1 MAALCKSVLRRP
13 LRGRGPDVMLLH
25 PPCIRTHARHL
36 ASVDTSR
43 AAAEP
48 RAVDTLPRGVT
59 KEVLKE
65 GTGAAVQHGQN
76 VTVHC
81 IGFGK
86 NGDLSLPFWSTRDP
100 GQRAFTFRVGTG
112 EVIPAWDAG
121 VLTMRV
127 GEQAAIVSDAENAY
141 GSGGFPNWGI
151 LPDSTLKF
159 EIEVLTASRW
169 IDAQNV

>member
-1 MAALCKSVLRRP
+1 
-13 LRGRGPDVMLLH
+13 MLLH

-48 RAVDTLPRGVT
+48 RAVVDTLPRGVT

-100 GQRAFTFRVGTG
+100 GQRAFTFRVGEGRGDTSVG
-112 EVIPAWDAG
+112 CGGLDNEGRRAGGHRLGRRERLWLRRVSELGDSARQHAEVRD
-121 VLTMRV
+121 
-127 GEQAAIVSDAENAY
+127 
-141 GSGGFPNWGI
+141 
-151 LPDSTLKF
+151 
-159 EIEVLTASRW
+159 
-169 IDAQNV
+169 

>member
-1 MAALCKSVLRRP
+1 M
-13 LRGRGPDVMLLH
+13 
-25 PPCIRTHARHL
+25 
-36 ASVDTSR
+36 
-43 AAAEP
+43 
-48 RAVDTLPRGVT
+48 DTLPRGVT

-112 EVIPAWDAG
+112 EVIPGRAQLPLILNEMPESRGRDNGHKALCPLSMAKGGQSRKGGGVAAPAASRLRFVRGVKTELRGEGARITYAG
-121 VLTMRV
+121 VRV
-127 GEQAAIVSDAENAY
+127 CWHTEC
-141 GSGGFPNWGI
+141 
-151 LPDSTLKF
+151 
-159 EIEVLTASRW
+159 
-169 IDAQNV
+169 